1 MGLWFGLVAEK
12 RRKGKRRRSKRTSKT
27 TRELAISAAVTTALV
42 ESTRE
47 DCAFQRDDQEMVNDF
62 PKPTLLSCKPEEE
75 RLPI

>member
-1 MGLWFGLVAEK
+1 M
-12 RRKGKRRRSKRTSKT
+12 KT

-42 ESTRE
+42 ESARE

>member
-12 RRKGKRRRSKRTSKT
+12 RSKGKRRSKRTSKT

-42 ESTRE
+42 ESARE

-62 PKPTLLSCKPEEE
+62 PKPTPPSCKPEEE

>member
-12 RRKGKRRRSKRTSKT
+12 RSKGKRRRSTRTSKT

-42 ESTRE
+42 ELARE
-47 DCAFQRDDQEMVNDF
+47 DCAFQRDDHEMVNDF

-75 RLPI
+75 GLPI